1 MFRDKI
7 IELQLSATDVA
18 VIQNYGSV
26 VGWTLSLF
34 GGVLIKRC
42 GCRTAAFVSCLFA
55 APGILWSAHVSSYS
69 HFIMS
74 YTILQCNECFVIF
87 KNIAKPHLKKKIP
100 QLSLQPLA
108 LLSDV

>member
-7 IELQLSATDVA
+7 IELQLTATDVA

-26 VGWTLSLF
+26 IGWTLSLF

-55 APGILWSAHVSSYS
+55 APGILWSAHVRSYTQ
-69 HFIMS
+69 FIMS
-74 YTILQCNECFVIF
+74 YTILQCNEFRIIF
-87 KNIAKPHLKKKIP
+87 YSKTLRLHKK
-100 QLSLQPLA
+100 SLQMSVQPSA
-108 LLSDV
+108 QQSDA